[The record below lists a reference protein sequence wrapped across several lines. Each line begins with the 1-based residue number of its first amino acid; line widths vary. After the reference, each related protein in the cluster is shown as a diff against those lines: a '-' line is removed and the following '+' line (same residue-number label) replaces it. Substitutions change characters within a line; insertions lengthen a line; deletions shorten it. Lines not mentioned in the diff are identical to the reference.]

1 MAENSNE
8 VKEPEIAAPVGGAH
22 EHVLPPAEAGAL
34 EPKVEEE
41 IAKAPKYA
49 GGEIH
54 IVADGNT
61 GAMSVTAPPDLII
74 ALGIL
79 EVAKAFLVDNMKQKV
94 AQAQRDA
101 AALVARPAIV
111 PASSGQLKDL
121 DRRLGRGARG

>member
-8 VKEPEIAAPVGGAH
+8 GKEPEIATLPGGSH
-22 EHVLPPAEAGAL
+22 EHVLPEAPVP
-34 EPKVEEE
+34 ETKEE
-41 IAKAPKYA
+41 AAPAPKYA

-54 IVADGNT
+54 IIADGNT

-121 DRRLGRGARG
+121 DRRLGRGARA